1 MTDQQLKL
9 FPTYGDD
16 FLAKHAGKII
26 TDPNF
31 AIVELVANAW
41 DAGANHVKIAWAIE
55 DGGGIRV
62 EDDGIGMTED
72 EFKQR
77 WLRLN
82 YNRLETQ
89 GKFAEFPPGQSSS
102 RRMVFGRNGVGRHAM
117 FCFWDEYFVETCKA
131 GKYIKASIK
140 RSSGETPYQISI
152 QKRGARKKSGTTIY
166 VPRSNLSSSLIADE
180 LSAKKIGDLIGSRFI
195 ADPSF
200 HISINDESIAF
211 DNLKDLSVELSAV
224 MKDGQEVQIRRF
236 DSERIG
242 RTIKQNGIAWWVNNR
257 LVGHP
262 SWQGYEGSI
271 LDGRH
276 NIAKRYVYI
285 VNADCLVDSVKPDW
299 SGFYASPLVNQF
311 QASVSGVIEK
321 DLLALTAGLRKERRK
336 AIISAN
342 RDNLRRL
349 PTISKKQI
357 LDFADE
363 VQVTCPTIGIRDLNN
378 VVATLTKLESART
391 GYLLMDKLAQLAYHD
406 LDGLY
411 SILQEWTVRDAQKV
425 LSELQFRLKLID
437 RLEKLVDAKT
447 TDELQELQPLFERG
461 LWIFGPKF
469 ESIDFS
475 SNRTL
480 ATVVKK
486 FFGDAVLT
494 IPKHRPDFVIVPDS
508 SLSVYSCDA
517 FDSDNEVSGL
527 SAVIIVE
534 LKRGGFT
541 ISYKEKDQALKY
553 ARELKRTGK
562 VTKETEIT
570 CYVLGSSVDP
580 EAEDSATEGK
590 ITVHPRTYSSILR
603 QANARTFHLL
613 KQLESFQSS
622 EGNGM
627 SDEYLEDD
635 FDTEQGSFFDESV
648 I

>member
-1 MTDQQLKL
+1 MADQQLKL

-16 FLAKHAGKII
+16 FLTKHAGKII

-41 DAGANHVKIAWAIE
+41 DAGANHVKITWATQ
-55 DGGGIRV
+55 DAGGIRV

-82 YNRLETQ
+82 YNRLESQ
-89 GKFAEFPPGQSSS
+89 GKFAEFPPGQPNS
-102 RRMVFGRNGVGRHAM
+102 RRTVFGRNGVGRHAM

-152 QKRGARKKSGTTIY
+152 QKRGARKKSGTVIY
-166 VPRSNLSSSLIADE
+166 VPQSNLSSSLISDE
-180 LSAKKIGDLIGSRFI
+180 LSAKKVGDLIGSRFI

-200 HISINDESIAF
+200 HISINDESIEF
-211 DNLKDLSVELSAV
+211 DNLKDLSIELSAV
-224 MKDGQEVQIRRF
+224 TNDGQEVQIRRF

-242 RTIKQNGIAWWVNNR
+242 RTVKQNGIAWWVNNR

-262 SWQGYEGSI
+262 NWQGYEGSI

-285 VNADCLVDSVKPDW
+285 VNADCLVESVKPDW
-299 SGFYASPLVNQF
+299 SGFYASSLVNQF
-311 QASVSGVIEK
+311 QASVLGMIEK
-321 DLLALTAGLRKERRK
+321 DLLELTAGLRKERRK

-349 PTISKKQI
+349 PSISKKQI

-363 VQVTCPTIGIRDLNN
+363 VQLTCPTISMRDLSN
-378 VVATLTKLESART
+378 VVSTLTKLESART
-391 GYLLMDKLAQLAYHD
+391 GYLLMDKLARLDYQD

-411 SILQEWTVRDAQKV
+411 SLLEEWSVRDAQKV
-425 LSELQFRLKLID
+425 LGELQFRLKLID

-447 TDELQELQPLFERG
+447 TDELHELQPLFERG
-461 LWIFGPKF
+461 LWMFGPRF

-480 ATVVKK
+480 ATIVKN

-494 IPKHRPDFVIVPDS
+494 IPKHRPDFVIIPDT
-508 SLSVYSCDA
+508 SLGIYSCDA
-517 FDSDNEVSGL
+517 FGTDNEVSGL
-527 SAVIIVE
+527 ASVIIVE
-534 LKRGGFT
+534 LKRGGFP

-580 EAEDSATEGK
+580 DAEETSTEGK
-590 ITVHPRTYSSILR
+590 ITVYPRTYSSVLR

-613 KQLESFQSS
+613 KHLQDFPSS
-622 EGNGM
+622 HDYPHSE
-627 SDEYLEDD
+627 EDTD
-635 FDTEQGSFFDESV
+635 DNFDLEQGILFGDTA